1 MCVASHSIIHPIS
14 QYPFR
19 FPLHTLSVHTRQR
32 WQIQLKR
39 NMFLFQSIIVFL
51 LHIFIPFRMCQQRII
66 TFLLNALQNGQKI
79 HRRVEVGGLHQ
90 QKRFPSSKR
99 SKSSFSN
106 RSSKRLSSIYS
117 AASFSSTAPRYCC
130 NSSRNLRCSA
140 RVSLGMSS
148 MMWGVSHTLGIPCCS
163 ISRKICRDSS
173 IDCTPSSTPGSR

>member
-39 NMFLFQSIIVFL
+39 NMFLFQNLIVFF
-51 LHIFIPFRMCQQRII
+51 LHIFISFRMCQQRII
-66 TFLLNALQNGQKI
+66 PFLLDALQNVQQI

-90 QKRFPSSKR
+90 QKRFPSSKG

-148 MMWGVSHTLGIPCCS
+148 MMWGVSHTLRIPCCS